1 MWADCEL
8 AWINERITL
17 AILAEREA
25 CAMEA
30 DAQGED
36 EPYGCEQMTKM
47 SPIYKEAR
55 RCYKNGEFASMR
67 IERYED
73 WIEAVFIKSGK
84 FLQVFASR
92 LVAENEMEKQ
102 CDKARKFIQ

>member
-1 MWADCEL
+1 
-8 AWINERITL
+8 
-17 AILAEREA
+17 
-25 CAMEA
+25 
-30 DAQGED
+30 
-36 EPYGCEQMTKM
+36 M

-55 RCYKNGEFASMR
+55 RCYQAQEMTHMR

-73 WIEAVFIKSGK
+73 GMAAVFSKDGK

-102 CDKARKFIQ
+102 CAKARKFIQ

>member
-1 MWADCEL
+1 
-8 AWINERITL
+8 
-17 AILAEREA
+17 
-25 CAMEA
+25 
-30 DAQGED
+30 
-36 EPYGCEQMTKM
+36 MTKM

-67 IERYED
+67 IERYEGGMA
-73 WIEAVFIKSGK
+73 AVFSKNGK
-84 FLQVFASR
+84 FLQVFAGR